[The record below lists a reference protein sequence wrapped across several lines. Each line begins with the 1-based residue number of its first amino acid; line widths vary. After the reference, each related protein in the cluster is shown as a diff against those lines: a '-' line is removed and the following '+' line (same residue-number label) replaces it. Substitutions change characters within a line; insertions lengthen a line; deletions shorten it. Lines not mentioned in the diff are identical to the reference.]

1 MYISCLLNITSAFFD
16 VYYSPLS
23 LIVLTFD
30 AIHGFVEA
38 AWLAVSVRANCNAV
52 EMRTQAI
59 MPKLQIANYKIL
71 FRDVYIHFI
80 FIMIALILQ
89 NL

>member
-59 MPKLQIANYKIL
+59 MPKAQLELCNCPSSRPVCYL
-71 FRDVYIHFI
+71 GYFLHPRF
-80 FIMIALILQ
+80 MG
-89 NL
+89 